1 MRTGN
6 QFFEKSKNPF
16 LPIQECTIIY
26 VDFLWSFHM
35 NRGKGRNDMVQ
46 LITRAY
52 PNVCMAF
59 GALFGFFYTFLM
71 TKYLMHKLPADEGRE
86 FAVDGKLS
94 KGKPRGAGLLFVI
107 CFIFSTLLFSPVF
120 RMSFGYMIEI
130 LIYLVLIFIE
140 MLTGYLDDRA
150 TKPWSRLKKGFFDFT
165 VSALL
170 AFTYI
175 YCNGTKITILEY
187 EFILPIWLM
196 AILIAGLCWG
206 SINVTN
212 CADGVDGL
220 SGTLTIITLFGFLLA
235 DDAFVQM
242 HGFRYLVVFFIACI
256 AAYLWFNA
264 GPSILM
270 MGDAGSRAMGIFI
283 CITAFKS
290 GHVLLYIPF
299 AIVLALDGGLGL
311 FKVSMIKLTGKKDFF
326 SFVRTPLHD
335 HVRKNLTENW
345 SNTQCVT
352 RFSMIQLVIVILT
365 IYLFCR

>member
-1 MRTGN
+1 
-6 QFFEKSKNPF
+6 
-16 LPIQECTIIY
+16 
-26 VDFLWSFHM
+26 
-35 NRGKGRNDMVQ
+35 MVQ

-52 PNVCMAF
+52 PNVCMAL
-59 GALFGFFYTFLM
+59 GALFGFFATFLM
-71 TKYLMHKLPADEGRE
+71 TKYLMHKLPADEGRD

-107 CFIFSTLLFSPVF
+107 GFIMSVLLFSPVF
-120 RMSFGYMIEI
+120 RMSFGYMVEL
-130 LIYLVLIFIE
+130 LIYLVLIFVE

-150 TKPWSRLKKGFFDFT
+150 TKPWSRLRKGFLDFT

-175 YCNGTKITILEY
+175 YCNGTAFGFLQLRFE
-187 EFILPIWLM
+187 LPIWLM
-196 AILIAGLCWG
+196 AIIVLGLCFV

-235 DDAFVQM
+235 DDAFVNM

-256 AAYLWFNA
+256 AAYLWYNA

-283 CITAFKS
+283 CITALKS
-290 GHVLLYIPF
+290 GHILLYVPF
-299 AIVLALDGGLGL
+299 ALVLALDGGLGL
-311 FKVSMIKLTGKKDFF
+311 FKVSMIKLTGKKDFL
-326 SFVRTPLHD
+326 SCIRTPLHD
-335 HVRKNLTENW
+335 HVRKNVAQNW

-352 RFSMIQLVIVILT
+352 RFAMIQLLIVILT
-365 IYLFCR
+365 VYLFCR